1 MSFLSLIFGEWIY
14 KPYSKIIH
22 IILLLKG
29 IKVEK
34 NLYIQGLVKLKIRGK
49 SKDIK
54 IGDTVSINGNIDI
67 RNRENGKIIIDQE
80 VSIDTNLV
88 VLLMKQL

>member
-34 NLYIQGLVKLKIRGK
+34 NLYQGLV
-49 SKDIK
+49 S
-54 IGDTVSINGNIDI
+54 
-67 RNRENGKIIIDQE
+67 
-80 VSIDTNLV
+80 
-88 VLLMKQL
+88 